1 MSERLTV
8 LNRVKDLLSRLTV
21 TAKSRIVGIRHPIKW
36 VVLLYF
42 GLVTV
47 LVLTYYAAWLWLWKE
62 GEVALSDL
70 LSLIREMVGGGMI
83 AFITFIAGCM
93 VDTDKDGIPDQF
105 EKEEGKE

>member
-1 MSERLTV
+1 MM
-8 LNRVKDLLSRLTV
+8 LNKAKDALSRLTV
-21 TAKSRIVGIRHPIKW
+21 TAKSRINGLRQPIKW
-36 VVLLYF
+36 VVFLYF
-42 GLVTV
+42 GMVTV

-93 VDTDKDGIPDQF
+93 VDSDHDGIPDQF
-105 EKEEGKE
+105 DEKEDEK

>member
-1 MSERLTV
+1 M
-8 LNRVKDLLSRLTV
+8 LNKVKDALSRLTV
-21 TAKSRIVGIRHPIKW
+21 TAKNKIVSLRQPIKW
-36 VVLLYF
+36 VVFLYF

-62 GEVALSDL
+62 GEVVMNDL
-70 LSLIREMVGGGMI
+70 LSLIDEVIGTSMV

-105 EKEEGKE
+105 EKEEKK